1 LPFRRGWQKLK
12 AWFVHL
18 LHLDDSAHRIA
29 LGVAIGMFVAVTPT
43 WGIQMILVV
52 GLAWLCRANKVAGV
66 PVVWVTNPATNV
78 PIYSFCYAIGRAL
91 VGGPGL
97 DEVKQAI
104 AAISDKDLTWE
115 ALGRGWLALMW
126 HAAAPLWVG
135 TCVVGAVA
143 GAIMYVIMFH
153 LIAFYRRHHARHL
166 AAGSSQ
172 AATGTPEDKAGAAAG
187 GEGSGD
193 KAP

>member
-1 LPFRRGWQKLK
+1 LPFRRGWEKLK
-12 AWFVHL
+12 GWFIHL

-29 LGVAIGMFVAVTPT
+29 LGVAIGTFVAVTPT

-66 PVVWVTNPATNV
+66 PMVWVTNPATNV

-97 DEVKQAI
+97 DEVKQAL

-115 ALGRGWLALMW
+115 AHGRNWLALMW

-143 GAIMYVIMFH
+143 GAIMYVIMFY
-153 LIAFYRRHHARHL
+153 LITFYRRQHARHL
-166 AAGSSQ
+166 AARGCQ
-172 AATGTPEDKAGAAAG
+172 AATATPEDGAGAAAG

-193 KAP
+193 NAP